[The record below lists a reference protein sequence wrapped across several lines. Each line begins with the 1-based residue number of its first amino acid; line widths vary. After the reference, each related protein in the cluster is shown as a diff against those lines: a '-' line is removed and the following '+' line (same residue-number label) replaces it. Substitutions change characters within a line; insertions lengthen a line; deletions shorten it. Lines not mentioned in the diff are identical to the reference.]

1 MIRAVQDTRKKLDL
15 PIEKRIH
22 LLLDVDAELHE
33 ALQAF
38 ESVLFENVLLSGV
51 EYTTQDGMERISL
64 GDKEIGIRIDG

>member
-1 MIRAVQDTRKKLDL
+1 M
-15 PIEKRIH
+15 
-22 LLLDVDAELHE
+22 LDVDAELNE
-33 ALQAF
+33 ALEAF